1 MEFYCFII
9 FHWVKFCVLR
19 KTMNVSGLRFDSLS
33 RKASIM
39 SKGSFIFMWY
49 IVIDWFGLFLSR
61 LGCRKKTLKYML
73 SGITKSEAVARG
85 KSTCEMSQL
94 MRKENYTIGIKEWE
108 RPIGSVYHYQFLNR
122 KPDPNVFKAQHPST
136 S

>member
-1 MEFYCFII
+1 
-9 FHWVKFCVLR
+9 
-19 KTMNVSGLRFDSLS
+19 
-33 RKASIM
+33 
-39 SKGSFIFMWY
+39 
-49 IVIDWFGLFLSR
+49 
-61 LGCRKKTLKYML
+61 ML